1 MKTTV
6 EALEGNKVKLS
17 IEVEE
22 GEFDGAVDRAF
33 RKIAREVRI
42 PGFRPGKAPRPII
55 EARVGKETARQEAL
69 RDALPGYYEQALR
82 ENDLEPIAP
91 PEIDIT
97 AGQDEGP
104 VVFDA
109 VIQLMPQ
116 VSIAGYSGLRVV
128 MRTFD
133 ITEEDIDM
141 KLDMTRD
148 NFAELRPVPRAART
162 GDHVSM
168 DRRITRHDE
177 TLQAVEDEL
186 YEIGSRTG
194 HPEVDDQLRGA
205 KAGDIL
211 KFNIEDPQAGEA
223 TFHILVKEV
232 REKVLPEVTDEWAS
246 EASEFD
252 TVAELRENIRE
263 QLRGVR
269 KVEAAFTIRGKVIE
283 ALVELVDE
291 EMPDTLVADEM
302 QRRLGVLVNRITEQ
316 GADFKRWLEAT
327 GRSQEDL
334 FTELR
339 AEAIA
344 GAKADL
350 ALRAVADLEDIQVGD
365 DELDVEVAAI
375 ATRQERSVD
384 EVLAD
389 LDREGKLPLVRSG
402 LRKSKALEWLI
413 GHTEY
418 VDEEGHVIDRS
429 EFVFDD
435 ETGTDPPET
444 PPDTDPRRRRSSAGD
459 TRMRQQPNERGS
471 MKQAQ
476 MKRAQAPM
484 KRAQMKRAQ

>member
-6 EALEGNKVKLS
+6 EPLEGNKVKLS

-22 GEFDGAVDRAF
+22 GEFDGAVDAAF

-116 VSIAGYSGLRVV
+116 VSIAGYTGLKVV
-128 MRTFD
+128 LRGFD
-133 ITEEDIDM
+133 ISDADIDT
-141 KLDMTRD
+141 KLDLMRD
-148 NFAELRPVPRAART
+148 NFAELRPVSRAART
-162 GDHVSM
+162 GDNVSM
-168 DRRITRHDE
+168 DRKITVDDE

-186 YEIGSRTG
+186 YEIGSPQG
-194 HPEVDDQLRGA
+194 HPEVDDNLRGA

-211 KFNIEDPQAGEA
+211 EFNIEDPQAGGA
-223 TFHILVKEV
+223 TFRILVKEV
-232 REKVLPEVTDEWAS
+232 REKILPEVTDEWAS

-252 TVAELRENIRE
+252 TIAELRENVRE

-269 KVEAAFTIRGKVIE
+269 KVEAAFTMRGKVIE

-339 AEAIA
+339 VEAIA
-344 GAKADL
+344 GAKSDL
-350 ALRAVADLEDIQVGD
+350 ALRAVADLEDLQVSD
-365 DELDVEVAAI
+365 EELDAEVASI
-375 ATRQERSVD
+375 AQRQDRSIE
-384 EVLAD
+384 EVQTD

-402 LRKSKALEWLI
+402 LRKAKALEWLI
-413 GHTEY
+413 GHTEF

-429 EFVFDD
+429 ELVFDD

-444 PPDTDPRRRRSSAGD
+444 PPDQDDELDQDDEPVQETS
-459 TRMRQQPNERGS
+459 E
-471 MKQAQ
+471 
-476 MKRAQAPM
+476 
-484 KRAQMKRAQ
+484 